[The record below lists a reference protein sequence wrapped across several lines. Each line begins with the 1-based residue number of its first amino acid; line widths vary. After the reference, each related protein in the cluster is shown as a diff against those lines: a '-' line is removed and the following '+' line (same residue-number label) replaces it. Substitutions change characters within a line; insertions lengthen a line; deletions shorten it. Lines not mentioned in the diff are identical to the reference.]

1 MSGRNAGTGRHDGP
15 GKGGQPGADCLCR
28 AFSLLLNARQIIGGD
43 GEEFAQRDYV

>member
-1 MSGRNAGTGRHDGP
+1 MSGRNAGTGRHDGL
-15 GKGGQPGADCLCR
+15 GKAVNRAQAVYAR